1 MLELGMTMDYG
12 QLVMDNEFAGMMHHV
27 LQGIVVNDETLA
39 TDLIKEIGPGG
50 NHLIADLTIKHLRG
64 YQSMPKFIDRDM
76 IENWELNGSKGIK
89 EKCDA
94 EARHILKNH
103 KPMPLPEDSAEY
115 IREMIE
121 KEEKDL
127 GIS

>member
-12 QLVMDNEFAGMMHHV
+12 QLVMDNEFAGMIRRV
-27 LQGIVVNDETLA
+27 LQGITVNDETLA

-50 NHLIADLTIKHLRG
+50 NHLMADLTLKYLRG
-64 YQSMPKFIDRDM
+64 YQSMPKFIDRNM
-76 IENWELNGSKGIK
+76 IDAWEKKGSTDIK
-89 EKCDA
+89 ERCDV
-94 EARHILKNH
+94 EARRILESH
-103 KPMPLPEDSAEY
+103 KPTPLPEDAAAY
-115 IREMIE
+115 IREVIE